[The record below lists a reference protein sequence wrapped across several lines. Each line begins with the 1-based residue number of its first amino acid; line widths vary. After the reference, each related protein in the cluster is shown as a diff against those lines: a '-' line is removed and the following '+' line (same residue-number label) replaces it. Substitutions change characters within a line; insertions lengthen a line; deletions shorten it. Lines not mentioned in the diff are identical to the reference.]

1 MKNKIEH
8 LLSLI
13 GLMIFVF
20 FAFGTSENKE
30 SNDYQPKQNFVDISS
45 DCEQVKNS
53 CLYKV
58 KTNLP
63 EMVETLFAIEGDSR
77 VKLESSADSI
87 LFALKCTSKFND
99 ITNLEKYLE
108 SNCPETYKEYQDEV
122 GSLIFLYL
130 LQHADE
136 FMREN

>member
-1 MKNKIEH
+1 MFYRTI
-8 LLSLI
+8 
-13 GLMIFVF
+13 
-20 FAFGTSENKE
+20 
-30 SNDYQPKQNFVDISS
+30 
-45 DCEQVKNS
+45 S